1 MGALDTGNLI
11 NTLLILKILLFCFF
25 CFNVTF
31 SLNELDGGDVPLCIT
46 VINGWK
52 FRNVRLLMSCL
63 LFSQ

>member
-52 FRNVRLLMSCL
+52 FCNVRLLMSCL